1 MTAKRNFN
9 AKTRSVDKSV
19 PSATSSSGNKTPEA
33 HHLTRQATHAW
44 LFLTI
49 NEYNKVAKKVSICY
63 NKFVPLTVNFLIL
76 VLK

>member
-1 MTAKRNFN
+1 M
-9 AKTRSVDKSV
+9 
-19 PSATSSSGNKTPEA
+19 PEA
-33 HHLTRQATHAW
+33 HPLTRQASHAW